1 MPSKL
6 PERTNY
12 KRGRSGSEEVL
23 LSLGQTRVS
32 LGDRAARRW
41 GWGGPDPAA
50 GDMGLI
56 YAHTARH
63 AGFGRCHHTGKE
75 TESLAAQSVIRG
87 LKARGEYHSLVACR
101 EVVLVAE
108 APPGRKWK
116 ICEKRLAQTCRISS
130 AY

>member
-1 MPSKL
+1 M
-6 PERTNY
+6 
-12 KRGRSGSEEVL
+12 

-63 AGFGRCHHTGKE
+63 AGFGQCHHTGKE

-87 LKARGEYHSLVACR
+87 LKARVSIIHWWPAGKWFWLQKHHQGGNGKSVRNALPRPAESALHIKIPHSKHLPKVTQL
-101 EVVLVAE
+101 E
-108 APPGRKWK
+108 GRG
-116 ICEKRLAQTCRISS
+116 
-130 AY
+130 